1 MKMSKEEQKKLFNEG
16 FRFIKNNIDK
26 AMISG
31 VIALLIKKELQSF
44 SFKDQ
49 IIIDALRRSMNELN
63 YASIEDIS
71 EKLSRVDPKR
81 MPYLVNHIKG
91 IVHEMKFVE
100 FENEDGDS
108 VFAALHSETN
118 HPGYD
123 VKMID
128 KNTNES
134 WEIQLKATDNK
145 GYVQDWIAQ
154 NPDGEIVV
162 TSEIAEKMGLK
173 SSGLSNEGLNTSIN
187 DFIEGMIELKEDDI
201 IWKYF
206 PYLLPISVAV
216 VVYELFKRY
225 EKGEITKKRFR
236 NLAIKATG
244 IKASKFAGI
253 FILLS
258 IPVVNVATS
267 IALIAKMIKDIR
279 NTAEN
284 LLNKKGKKKD

>member
-1 MKMSKEEQKKLFNEG
+1 MTKKTQNNLVSEG
-16 FRFIKNNIDK
+16 FRFIKNDIDK
-26 AMISG
+26 AMIVG
-31 VIALLIKKELQSF
+31 VIGSFAFGVDQSF
-44 SFKDQ
+44 SPKEQ
-49 IIIDALRRSMNELN
+49 IIIDALRRSMIELKF
-63 YASIEDIS
+63 ATIEDIS
-71 EKLSRVDPKR
+71 EKLSRVDPER
-81 MPYLVNHIKG
+81 MPGLVSHIKG
-91 IVHEMKFVE
+91 IVHEMEFVE

-134 WEIQLKATDNK
+134 WEIQLKATDDK

-154 NPDGEIVV
+154 HPDGEIVV
-162 TSEIAEKMGLK
+162 TSEIAEKMGLQ
-173 SSGLSNEGLNTSIN
+173 SSGLSNEDLKTSIN
-187 DFIEGMIELKEDDI
+187 DFLDGMIELQEDET

-206 PYLLPISVAV
+206 PYLLPISVALV
-216 VVYELFKRY
+216 VHELFKRY
-225 EKGEITKKRFR
+225 KKGEITKKQFR
-236 NLAIKATG
+236 NLTIKATG

-258 IPVVNVATS
+258 IPIVNVVTC
-267 IALIAKMIKDIR
+267 IALITKLIKDIR

-284 LLNKKGKKKD
+284 LLNKKG

>member
-26 AMISG
+26 EMISG

-71 EKLSRVDPKR
+71 EKLSRVDPER

-91 IVHEMKFVE
+91 IVHEMEFVE

-134 WEIQLKATDNK
+134 WEIQLKATDDK

-154 NPDGEIVV
+154 HPDGEIVV
-162 TSEIAEKMGLK
+162 TSEIAEKMDLP
-173 SSGLSNEGLNTSIN
+173 SSGLSNEGLKTSIN
-187 DFIEGMIELKEDDI
+187 DFIDGMIELQEDET

-206 PYLLPISVAV
+206 PYLLPISVAF

-225 EKGEITKKRFR
+225 KKGEITKKQFR
-236 NLAIKATG
+236 NLTIKATG
-244 IKASKFAGI
+244 IKASKFVAI
-253 FILLS
+253 FLLLS
-258 IPVVNVATS
+258 IPIVNIVTC
-267 IALIAKMIKDIR
+267 IALITKLIKDIR